1 MGFVMID
8 VRRKWLAIGI
18 LAVATVSLT
27 LLPQSASAANYPPVP
42 PQVEV
47 PVGQS
52 ALEVDG
58 AKVPVVVVP
67 TPQDN
72 GLVVTGPGFTMQLQG
87 QTGGGT
93 TLPLAPDGSLLLN
106 QSGQAAV
113 GGTGFQPQ
121 SEVGVYMFS
130 TPYFLGTTTV
140 TSDGKFAAD
149 FPLPP
154 GIDAGKH
161 TVQATGYSL
170 DGAVRVLNV
179 AVTVLPTKSLKEST
193 VVLFDVLSS
202 AVTPAGEA
210 DLKALVK
217 SVPKAAL
224 DVNVSVV
231 GYVQPTSRVAN
242 DESLSLSRARNTAAE
257 LKSLG
262 LKGAYKV
269 RGNGQAKQT
278 GAVARR
284 VVVTVSYATV

>member
-1 MGFVMID
+1 MVSIRAMAVTVSI
-8 VRRKWLAIGI
+8 AAC
-18 LAVATVSLT
+18 LAVSVSAM
-27 LLPQSASAANYPPVP
+27 PQSASAANYPPVP
-42 PQVEV
+42 PQVEL
-47 PVGQS
+47 PTGES
-52 ALEVDG
+52 ALEVNG

-106 QSGQAAV
+106 QSGQAAL

-121 SEVGVYMFS
+121 SQVGVYMYS

-140 TSDGKFAAD
+140 SSDGKFAAD

-161 TVQATGYSL
+161 TVQATGYSI

-179 AVTVLPTKSLKEST
+179 AVTVLPTKALKEST

-202 AVTPAGEA
+202 VVTPAGEA
-210 DLKALVK
+210 DLRALVK

-224 DVNVSVV
+224 DVKVSVV

-269 RGNGQAKQT
+269 KGNGQAKQT

-284 VVVTVSYATV
+284 VVVTVSYTTV

>member
-1 MGFVMID
+1 M
-8 VRRKWLAIGI
+8 
-18 LAVATVSLT
+18 
-27 LLPQSASAANYPPVP
+27 Y
-42 PQVEV
+42 
-47 PVGQS
+47 
-52 ALEVDG
+52 
-58 AKVPVVVVP
+58 
-67 TPQDN
+67 
-72 GLVVTGPGFTMQLQG
+72 
-87 QTGGGT
+87 
-93 TLPLAPDGSLLLN
+93 
-106 QSGQAAV
+106 
-113 GGTGFQPQ
+113 
-121 SEVGVYMFS
+121 S

-140 TSDGKFAAD
+140 SSDGKFAAD

-161 TVQATGYSL
+161 TVQATGYSI

-179 AVTVLPTKSLKEST
+179 AVTVLPTKALKEST

-202 AVTPAGEA
+202 VVTPAGEA
-210 DLKALVK
+210 DLRALVK

-224 DVNVSVV
+224 DVKVSVV

-269 RGNGQAKQT
+269 KGNGQAKQT

-284 VVVTVSYATV
+284 VVVTVSYTTV